1 MRAHLI
7 LSLILLAATPVAYA
21 GNFAECLLD
30 KLPGVRSNQA
40 TTASLRICLDQ
51 HPGGWSSV
59 EQGAGRGAFADYDSG
74 DECTL
79 ELAKET
85 TDRQAGFLIAK
96 SCKQLYDKPTFIP
109 YSGEVITEQSQIDKF
124 LDSST
129 AVPAEK
135 PKGVLPDEF
144 HTRHSPPP
152 TQPSSTPLTSEMA
165 DVLLGNPSS
174 QQACEIK
181 PVMTDADYRAC
192 NITPPGQ

>member
-1 MRAHLI
+1 MRAHLT
-7 LSLILLAATPVAYA
+7 LALIFQAATPAVFA

-51 HPGGWSSV
+51 HPGGWNSV

-96 SCKQLYDKPTFIP
+96 SCKLLYDKPAF
-109 YSGEVITEQSQIDKF
+109 KF
-124 LDSST
+124 DAST
-129 AVPAEK
+129 AVIEEQ
-135 PKGVLPDEF
+135 PKGDLLDEF
-144 HTRHSPPP
+144 NIKPSPPTSP
-152 TQPSSTPLTSEMA
+152 AQPQSAPLTSEMEDA
-165 DVLLGNPSS
+165 LLGNPPS

-181 PVMTDADYRAC
+181 SVMTNDDYHAC
-192 NITPPGQ
+192 GITPPGK